1 MPACPEGRAGQS
13 WRTTLF
19 NAIQLKA
26 LELWNRFDRHME
38 DMAESERGQT
48 SAEYVA
54 VTAVAV
60 AIAIGVIYITL
71 KSALTTAV
79 TNIGTA
85 ITSFVNNNV

>member
-1 MPACPEGRAGQS
+1 M
-13 WRTTLF
+13 F

-26 LELWNRFDRHME
+26 LELWNRIDRRME
-38 DMAESERGQT
+38 SLAETERGQT

-71 KSALTTAV
+71 RSALSTAV
-79 TNIGTA
+79 SNIGSA
-85 ITSFVNNNV
+85 INNFVSSNV

>member
-1 MPACPEGRAGQS
+1 MSWGLAGQS

-26 LELWNRFDRHME
+26 LELWNRIDSRME
-38 DMAESERGQT
+38 ALADSERGQT

-60 AIAIGVIYITL
+60 AIAIGVIYVTL
-71 KSALTTAV
+71 RSALSTAV
-79 TNIGTA
+79 SNIGSA
-85 ITSFVNNNV
+85 INTFVSSNV

>member
-1 MPACPEGRAGQS
+1 M
-13 WRTTLF
+13 F

-26 LELWNRFDRHME
+26 LELWNRFDSHME
-38 DMAESERGQT
+38 DLSKSERGQT

-60 AIAIGVIYITL
+60 AIAIGVIYVTL
-71 KSALTTAV
+71 KSALSTAV

-85 ITSFVNNNV
+85 ITNFVNSNV

>member
-1 MPACPEGRAGQS
+1 M
-13 WRTTLF
+13 F

-38 DMAESERGQT
+38 DMSESERGQT

-60 AIAIGVIYITL
+60 AIAIGVIYVTL
-71 KSALTTAV
+71 RNALSTAV

-85 ITSFVNNNV
+85 ITNFVSSNV